1 MKKIRYLLKNIVL
14 SSLIMLGVYYI
25 NVYLRHTL
33 DIKRVVP
40 MIYVLGVFLIS
51 VLTDGYLWGILAS
64 AVSVFI
70 INYYFLRPY
79 QEWIVLD
86 SEAIILAFIVFV
98 VAIITCTMTS
108 KLKADQKIKSE
119 AETERMRANL
129 MRAAGHDLRTP
140 LTAINAS
147 ASAILENHDSM
158 TVKQKLDLLKD
169 IQQESDGLVRM
180 VENILTVT
188 RINNEGVKITK
199 SPTVLEELV
208 DSVIV
213 KFQKI
218 FPDIPI
224 KVEIPDEFISIPM
237 DVILIEQV
245 LINFLE
251 NAADHAVGMT
261 ELILRVTLTDE
272 EAVFEVSDNGC
283 GIPKDRLDG
292 IFEGYFSSI
301 VKERNNERR
310 NMGIGLSVCAAII
323 KAHDSE
329 IYAHNNQSKGATFGF
344 TLKKER
350 EICPIINI
358 NF

>member
-1 MKKIRYLLKNIVL
+1 MEKLTNLLKNVVL
-14 SSLIMLGVYYI
+14 SILIMLGVYYI
-25 NVYLRHTL
+25 NVYLLHTL

-51 VLTDGYLWGILAS
+51 VLTDGYLWGIIAS
-64 AVSVFI
+64 GFSVFI
-70 INYYFLRPY
+70 INYYFIRPY
-79 QEWIVLD
+79 EEWIKLD
-86 SEAIILAFIVFV
+86 SEAVILAVIVFI
-98 VAIITCTMTS
+98 VAIITCTMTT
-108 KLKADQKIKSE
+108 KLKAERKIKAE

-158 TVKQKLDLLKD
+158 TVEQRLHLVRD

-188 RINNEGVKITK
+188 RINNEDVRITK
-199 SPTVLEELV
+199 SPTVLEELI
-208 DSVIV
+208 DSVII
-213 KFQKI
+213 KFQKR
-218 FPDIPI
+218 FPD
-224 KVEIPDEFISIPM
+224 VSLNVDIPDEFISIPM

-261 ELILRVTLTDE
+261 ELTLRVTLDE
-272 EAVFEVSDNGC
+272 EAAVFEVSDNGC
-283 GIPKDRLDG
+283 GIQKDRLDS
-292 IFEGYFSSI
+292 IFKGYLSSI
-301 VKERNNERR
+301 AATQNNERR

-323 KAHDSE
+323 RVHDSE
-329 IYAHNNQSKGATFGF
+329 IYAHNNQSGGMTFGF
-344 TLKKER
+344 TLER
-350 EICPIINI
+350 RG
-358 NF
+358 